1 MNEQQTRR
9 RPDRWSYHD
18 FRQMELNAPPYERW
32 ELIDGIIHKMM
43 TGGSMAHNEIVVNMT
58 VTLANKLR
66 AAGSPCRVYAE
77 NVRVVRDWQDLSTY
91 PDIAV
96 RCGPRDLEQVEM
108 SDPVFLVEVLSRS
121 TGEKDRYDKAEAYFR
136 IPTVAQYWLV
146 SQDRMDV
153 TVLDLGEHDWVRT
166 RFYAPEDTVTIPAL
180 GVAIG
185 LAEIYEGVK
194 EIVGPY

>member
-1 MNEQQTRR
+1 MNVQQTRR

-18 FRQMELNAPPYERW
+18 FRQMELNAPPNERW

-43 TGGSMAHNEIVVNMT
+43 TGGSMAHNEIVGNIYYG
-58 VTLANKLR
+58 LR
-66 AAGSPCRVYAE
+66 RRLDEKKSPCRVYAE
-77 NVRVVRDWQDLSTY
+77 NVRVVRDRQDLSTY
-91 PDIAV
+91 PDVAV

-153 TVLDLGEHDWVRT
+153 TVLDRDEHDWVRT
-166 RFYAPEDTVTIPAL
+166 RFYAPEDTVTIPSL
-180 GVAIG
+180 DVTIG

>member
-1 MNEQQTRR
+1 
-9 RPDRWSYHD
+9 
-18 FRQMELNAPPYERW
+18 MELNAPPNERW

-77 NVRVVRDWQDLSTY
+77 NVRVVRDRQDLSTY